1 MHKIIKNNLSSLN
14 NLCRKYNVKTMHIF
28 GSVCTDNF
36 SDNSDIDILISFNEL
51 SIEEYTDNYFNLH
64 NELEKLFDRKI
75 DLLTERSI
83 KNPYLLE
90 GINKT
95 RELIYAA

>member
-1 MHKIIKNNLSSLN
+1 MHKIIKNNLSSLS

-28 GSVCTDNF
+28 GSVCTDYF

-64 NELEKLFDRKI
+64 YELEKLFDRKI